1 MSDYSGEMAVPALSP
16 PTRGTSYFGPT
27 LVLFSSRFFFD
38 SSKYHGASGQS
49 LCLKA
54 GGVKSIFA
62 PADIGARTWTAY
74 VWAPTGAQC
83 GLELVDESGDAL
95 ATEYLASGFG
105 DWALLTLSHTITE
118 KKYYVLRAVNYT
130 GPTDNPAD
138 ADCRVWFDDF
148 E

>member
-1 MSDYSGEMAVPALSP
+1 MGTYAGTLRPDLVSDPNRHVA
-16 PTRGTSYFGPT
+16 YFGPSLT
-27 LVLFSSRFFFD
+27 AFSSRFYMD
-38 SSKYHGASGQS
+38 TSKSHGGNAA
-49 LCLKA
+49 LCLNS